1 MRTTCVT
8 CRGDAGAGTTP
19 GTGATATTGAADIST
34 APDSFAAR
42 APLPARL
49 IALDGPDDAVAIH
62 RATKST
68 GISAPSRSRI
78 EVRARFSNW
87 RTAPLLAPSRVAISS

>member
-1 MRTTCVT
+1 VT
-8 CRGDAGAGTTP
+8 RRGGCADPLTTP

-34 APDSFAAR
+34 APESFAAS
-42 APLPARL
+42 APLPASV

-62 RATKST
+62 CATRST

>member
-1 MRTTCVT
+1 VT
-8 CRGDAGAGTTP
+8 CRGGGGAGP
-19 GTGATATTGAADIST
+19 MLGTGATATTGATDIRT

-42 APLPARL
+42 APLPARV

-62 RATKST
+62 RVTKST

-78 EVRARFSNW
+78 EVRARLSNW
-87 RTAPLLAPSRVAISS
+87 RTAPLLAPSRLAISS

>member
-1 MRTTCVT
+1 MTCVT
-8 CRGDAGAGTTP
+8 CRGGAGAGTTP
-19 GTGATATTGAADIST
+19 GTGATATKGAADIST

>member
-1 MRTTCVT
+1 MRDL
-8 CRGDAGAGTTP
+8 RGGAGAGTTP